1 MYDAGECATLLNG
14 KFAGFVRLLSII
26 GLWND
31 CILTHHITRDSDNIK
46 DFPTVLDGAD
56 AEKVGFTSLASEM
69 CFSPVKN
76 ATSDGVALQAK
87 GTHPGVAATGKTIC
101 CVSRPCSFLG

>member
-1 MYDAGECATLLNG
+1 MYDAGECAKLLNR

-31 CILTHHITRDSDNIK
+31 CNLTHTPHVSLYYEK

-87 GTHPGVAATGKTIC
+87 GTHPGVAATGKTI
-101 CVSRPCSFLG
+101 R